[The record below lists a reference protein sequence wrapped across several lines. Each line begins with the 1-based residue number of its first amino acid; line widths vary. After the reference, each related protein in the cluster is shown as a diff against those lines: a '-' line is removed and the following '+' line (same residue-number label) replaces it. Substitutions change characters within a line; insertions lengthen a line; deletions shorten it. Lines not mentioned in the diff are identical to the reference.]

1 MSTTTTENSAYL
13 PSVWKNAYRYDDIS
27 ANSIVFKSSTSSFGS
42 ITAPAF
48 GTDDAKPKV
57 LQIAKGTADGSVT
70 YQWVDPAA
78 ASLGNLKNTGAVV
91 SSGDGTIYDV
101 EGMNNSSYWGVALK
115 YSAANKYVAQPLTSI
130 AGLTAA
136 NTTADANYYLSYTAT
151 TSTWASVVLPTETSI
166 VKGGSYVEATASNL
180 FSLAAAPT
188 QNQMLVL
195 TATGYA
201 AANLPTEQGEY
212 HLVIGSEENALPT
225 FVKNSNNDAGGNL
238 VAATALSDFTN
249 VAKYSADAA
258 TADTTI
264 FNAITVASGYNYLL
278 NVNMDVYVND
288 ITKLV
293 GSDSN
298 VTAQQLIAKLPEV
311 VVRIGTTEIGRYTVK
326 TNQPLQTISISKVIE
341 GKNIGATNTI
351 SVSVNY
357 ITEGGVP
364 SGTVP
369 DDFIQIAKK
378 NSVFGTYQSCGLTPS
393 SP

>member
-1 MSTTTTENSAYL
+1 MSTTTTTDTSAYL

-27 ANSIVFKSSTSSFGS
+27 ANSIVFKSSASSFGS
-42 ITAPAF
+42 IAAPAF
-48 GTDDAKPKV
+48 GTDDDAKPKV
-57 LQIAKGTADGSVT
+57 LQIAKGTADGT
-70 YQWVDPAA
+70 IAYQWVDPAA
-78 ASLGNLKNTGAVV
+78 ASLGNLKNTGTIV

-115 YSAANKYVAQPLTSI
+115 YSADNKYVAQPLTSI

-166 VKGGSYVEATASNL
+166 VKGGSYVVATASNL

-212 HLVIGSEENALPT
+212 HLVLSEANALPT

-249 VAKYSADAA
+249 VAKYDKTDAV
-258 TADTTI
+258 ADTAI
-264 FNAITVASGYNYLL
+264 FNAITVPAGYNYML

-293 GSDSN
+293 DSDSN
-298 VTAQQLIAKLPEV
+298 VTAQQLIAKLPEI

-326 TNQPLQTISISKVIE
+326 TNQPLQTISISKAIA
-341 GKNIGATNTI
+341 GNSIGANTI

-357 ITEGGVP
+357 TGGVP

-378 NSVFGTYQSCGLTPS
+378 NSVFGTYQSCGPAPS

>member
-1 MSTTTTENSAYL
+1 MSTTTTETSAYL

-27 ANSIVFKSSTSSFGS
+27 ANSIVFKSSASSFGS
-42 ITAPAF
+42 IAAPAF

-57 LQIAKGTADGSVT
+57 LQIAKGTADGT
-70 YQWVDPAA
+70 IAYQWVDPAA
-78 ASLGNLKNTGAVV
+78 ASLGNLENTGTVV

-101 EGMNNSSYWGVALK
+101 EGMNNSNYWGVALK
-115 YSAANKYVAQPLTSI
+115 YSADNKYVAQPLTSI

-151 TSTWASVVLPTETSI
+151 TSTWASVALSTDTSV
-166 VKGGSYVEATASNL
+166 VKGGSFVKAVASNL
-180 FSLAAAPT
+180 FDVTLDENSNYLLIMTTTGYSAVSVPTDAGEYVISVDSKKKIVLAAATPD
-188 QNQMLVL
+188 
-195 TATGYA
+195 ATGG
-201 AANLPTEQGEY
+201 N
-212 HLVIGSEENALPT
+212 
-225 FVKNSNNDAGGNL
+225 FVT
-238 VAATALSDFTN
+238 ATALNDFTN
-249 VAKYSADAA
+249 IAKYNETDAA
-258 TADTTI
+258 ADTAI
-264 FNAITVASGYNYLL
+264 FNAITVPEGYNYML

-298 VTAQQLIAKLPEV
+298 VTAQQLIAKLPEI

-326 TNQPLQTISISKVIE
+326 TNQPLQTISMSKVIA
-341 GKNIGATNTI
+341 GNSIGANTI

-357 ITEGGVP
+357 ATDGGVP

-378 NSVFGTYQSCGLTPS
+378 NSVFGTYQSCGPVPS

>member
-1 MSTTTTENSAYL
+1 MSTITTENSAYL
-13 PSVWKNAYRYDDIS
+13 PSVWKNAYRYDDIT
-27 ANSIVFKSSTSSFGS
+27 ANSIVFKSSASSFGS
-42 ITAPAF
+42 IAAPE
-48 GTDDAKPKV
+48 TVTTPLV
-57 LQIAKGTADGSVT
+57 LQIATDKS
-70 YQWVDPAA
+70 YKWVDPASA
-78 ASLGNLKNTGAVV
+78 ALGELSNHGVIV
-91 SSGDGTIYDV
+91 SSDGTTIYDV
-101 EGMNNSSYWGVALK
+101 EGMNNSNYWGVALK
-115 YSAANKYVAQPLTSI
+115 YSADNKYVAQPLTSI

-136 NTTADANYYLSYTAT
+136 DTTADAKYYLSYTAT

-180 FSLAAAPT
+180 FNLDAAPT

-201 AANLPTEQGEY
+201 AANLPTDKGEY
-212 HLVIGSEENALPT
+212 HLVLSEANALPT
-225 FVKNSNNDAGGNL
+225 FVKNSNNDVGGNL
-238 VAATALSDFTN
+238 VAATALNDFTN
-249 VAKYSADAA
+249 IAKYNADNAA
-258 TADTTI
+258 DDTAI
-264 FNAITVASGYNYLL
+264 FNAITVSDSYNYLL

-298 VTAQQLIAKLPEV
+298 VTAQQLIAKLPEI

-326 TNQPLQTISISKVIE
+326 TNQPLQTISISKVIA
-341 GKNIGATNTI
+341 GNSIGANTI

-357 ITEGGVP
+357 TGGVP

-378 NSVFGTYQSCGLTPS
+378 NSVFGTYQSCGLTLP
-393 SP
+393 

>member
-1 MSTTTTENSAYL
+1 MSTTTTETSAYL

-27 ANSIVFKSSTSSFGS
+27 ANSIVFKSSASSFGS
-42 ITAPAF
+42 IAAPAF

-57 LQIAKGTADGSVT
+57 LQIAKGTADGT
-70 YQWVDPAA
+70 IAYQWVDPAA
-78 ASLGNLKNTGAVV
+78 ASLGNLENTGAVV

-101 EGMNNSSYWGVALK
+101 EGMNNSNYWGVALK
-115 YSAANKYVAQPLTSI
+115 YSADNKYVAQPLTSI

-151 TSTWASVVLPTETSI
+151 TSTWASVVLPTDTSV

-180 FSLAAAPT
+180 FSLAAAPA

-195 TATGYA
+195 TTTGYA

-212 HLVIGSEENALPT
+212 HLVLSAANALPT
-225 FVKNSNNDAGGNL
+225 FVKNSNNDAGGNF
-238 VAATALSDFTN
+238 VTATALSDFTN
-249 VAKYSADAA
+249 VAKYNADNAA
-258 TADTTI
+258 ADTAI
-264 FNAITVASGYNYLL
+264 FNAITVSSGYNYML

-298 VTAQQLIAKLPEV
+298 VTAQQLIAKLPEI

-326 TNQPLQTISISKVIE
+326 TNQPLQTISMSKVIA
-341 GKNIGATNTI
+341 GNSIGANTI

-357 ITEGGVP
+357 ATDGGVP

-378 NSVFGTYQSCGLTPS
+378 NSVFGTYQSCGPVPS